1 MDHMNNDC
9 GNSSSNAYLYP
20 MDYHME
26 IRWRSVV
33 SQLESRFG
41 GGMDLESMLFLI
53 GVQELGKGPRKF
65 KKDEKLNLM
74 HIAICTVLEPLG
86 YYRYSH
92 RDEDGWL
99 HFDVVKKLP
108 FLSDTD
114 QKALMRRAVIEYF
127 ERVELIRE

>member
-1 MDHMNNDC
+1 M
-9 GNSSSNAYLYP
+9 
-20 MDYHME
+20 
-26 IRWRSVV
+26 
-33 SQLESRFG
+33 
-41 GGMDLESMLFLI
+41 ESMLFLI
-53 GVQELGKGPRKF
+53 GVQELGQGPRKF

-108 FLSDTD
+108 FLNDSD

-127 ERVELIRE
+127 EREELIQG